1 MIIHCFS
8 FFTGDKFKSGQEFCE
23 AQQFEVIEGENQC
36 FKFDPTV
43 FDRSAYLTANVAM
56 IMVCGVSSVIF
67 KLRQSL

>member
-1 MIIHCFS
+1 MIIHCIS
-8 FFTGDKFKSGQEFCE
+8 FFTGVKFKSGQEFCE

-43 FDRSAYLTANVAM
+43 FDGSSYLTANVAM
-56 IMVCGVSSVIF
+56 IMVCGVLSVIF